1 MLYEFE
7 RDLTGLLPPCY
18 RAIGEYQALCRT
30 EEEALAQGA
39 EDALQVARNFHPR
52 TMDTAAAAQWEAI
65 LNILPNP
72 RTEGLD
78 FRRSRVVN
86 RLSTRPPFTMA
97 FLGQK
102 LDELIGPGRWTAEV
116 DSAANT
122 LYVES
127 LAQDQNYALEV
138 SATIGRIKPAHVVY
152 VSRPVVPARLIAG
165 ERVERTE
172 RTYYTKLGRWR
183 LGEVPFAV
191 ESSPEVIKT
200 EQTPSIQSLLLEQA
214 AADLAGLV
222 AAAKVNEET
231 VIREVEKS
239 VSGNQVTVTYTV
251 AGHQTQVIQ
260 SLALLDGEGRELT
273 RSAVYIPVTDE
284 VVIKHTISVEEGGV

>member
-1 MLYEFE
+1 MPYEFD

-18 RAIGEYQALCRT
+18 REIREYQALCRA

-52 TMDTAAAAQWEAI
+52 TMDAAAASQWESI
-65 LNILPNP
+65 LDILPNP

-102 LDELIGPGRWTAEV
+102 LDELIGPGKWTAEV
-116 DSAANT
+116 DSGAST

-127 LAQDQNYALEV
+127 LAQDQNYAMEV
-138 SATIGRIKPAHVVY
+138 SATIGRIKPAHVLY

-165 ERVERTE
+165 EQVERAE
-172 RTYYTKLGRWR
+172 RTYYTKLGNWR
-183 LGEVPFAV
+183 LGEIPFAAD
-191 ESSPEVIKT
+191 SSPEVIKT

-214 AADLAGLV
+214 AANLADLV
-222 AAAKVNEET
+222 AAAQVNGEM

-239 VSGNQVTVTYTV
+239 VSGNRVTVIYTV
-251 AGHQTQVIQ
+251 AGHQTQSIQ

-273 RSAVYIPVTDE
+273 RSAVYIPVTEE